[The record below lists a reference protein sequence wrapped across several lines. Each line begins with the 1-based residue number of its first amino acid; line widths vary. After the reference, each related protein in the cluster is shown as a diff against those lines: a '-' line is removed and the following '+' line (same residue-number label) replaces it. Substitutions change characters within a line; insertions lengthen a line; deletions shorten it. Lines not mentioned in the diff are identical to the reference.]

1 MMAKKENGLT
11 VQPLVPNG
19 EVCKFKMLA
28 IKDTMDILGGKW
40 KIQILGSLGFGK
52 KRFGDLLRDV
62 EGIAAKMLSKELK
75 DLEINELVKRTVY
88 DTKPVT
94 VEYEITAYGK
104 TLQKV
109 VGEIAEWGVK
119 HRKRVIG
126 KAGC

>member
-1 MMAKKENGLT
+1 MAKVKSQLRSSPKI
-11 VQPLVPNG
+11 QHG

-75 DLEINELVKRTVY
+75 DLEVNQLVKRTVY

-109 VGEIAEWGVK
+109 IGEIAEWGVK
-119 HRKRVIG
+119 HRKRLIG
-126 KAGC
+126 KTGC